1 MNALL
6 IRPKDPVT
14 FWSFDEA
21 MKMLGKK
28 TAFPPLGLLTVAG
41 MMPNDFNLRVADM
54 NVRGLTDQDLL
65 WADVVLTSSMIIH
78 WNSLEEVIS
87 RCNAVGAPVMCGGPL
102 ATQYHEEIAGDAVF
116 YLGEGENGFVDV
128 VAAMASQSGFVG
140 RQVIDR
146 RGQFKSLD
154 KTPLPRWDLINL
166 RDYSNMVIQMTRGCP
181 EKCTFC
187 NIPALYGKF
196 TRVKSRII
204 GELDALYEAGFSGP
218 VMAVDDNFIG
228 NAEAILRMLIDEIIP
243 WQKERNYPFRFN
255 TQASLRVADNPE
267 LLEAM
272 RVAGFDK
279 IFVGIESPVEESLK
293 FMGAQKNRQGDMPLL
308 DKVRILQEKKFEV
321 QAGFI
326 MGLDTD
332 PKNIGD
338 VMLEFIRRAGIP
350 VAMVG
355 PLGVLPDTPD
365 YKRYERLGRLV
376 KEVKYGGDSGVFS
389 RELSFVPKRGA
400 EWLLNT
406 HRELVRVLNSP
417 KIYFERCVTMFKLQQ
432 SPNLLAKMAIGWPE
446 IRATLLSLWK
456 QGVVGNYRTEYWKFL
471 GHVARHHRQFLPNAV
486 RLAVQG
492 HHFIITTQQALQ
504 VDEVRTYMEVAT
516 KEFKRFAQG
525 SRDAFRSAEGEA
537 CRLMD
542 RLRSRLKEKR
552 DGLPALRYNADVL
565 KAAAREYYRSILP
578 GFRRQ
583 LDGHLAE
590 FRLEL
595 DRVIEG
601 SKSRSDQVQSVTS

>member
-1 MNALL
+1 MNGLL
-6 IRPKDPVT
+6 VRPKDPRT

-28 TAFPPLGLLTVAG
+28 TVFPPLGLLTVAG
-41 MMPNDFNLRVADM
+41 MMPVDKYTLRVVDM
-54 NVRGLTDQDLL
+54 NVRALAKEDLL
-65 WADVVLTSSMIIH
+65 WADVIIASSMIIH
-78 WNSLEEVIS
+78 WSSQKELIL
-87 RCNAVGAPVMCGGPL
+87 RCNSVGVPILCGGPL
-102 ATQYHEEIAGDAVF
+102 ATQYHDDIGGDAVF
-116 YLGEGENGFVDV
+116 YLGEAENGFLDV
-128 VAAMASQSGFVG
+128 VDSMAGKDYKIG
-140 RQVIDR
+140 RQVVDR

-154 KTPLPRWDLINL
+154 ATPLPRWDLIDL
-166 RDYSNMVIQMTRGCP
+166 GDYSNMVIQMTRGCP

-187 NIPALYGKF
+187 NIPALYGKV

-218 VMAVDDNFIG
+218 VMAVDDNLIG
-228 NAEAILRMLIDEIIP
+228 NADAIFRMLIDEIIP

-272 RVAGFDK
+272 RDAGFDK

-293 FMGAQKNRQGDMPLL
+293 FMGAQKNRQGDTPLL
-308 DKVRILQEKKFEV
+308 DKVGILQKKKFEV

-332 PKNIGD
+332 PENIGD

-376 KEVKYGGDSGVFS
+376 KGVKYGGDSGVFS
-389 RELSFVPKRGA
+389 RELSFVPSRGA
-400 EWLLNT
+400 EWLLST

-417 KIYFERCVTMFKLQQ
+417 RIYFERCVTMFKLQQ

-446 IRATLLSLWK
+446 IRATFFSLWK

-492 HHFIITTQQALQ
+492 HHFIITTQQALR
-504 VDEVRTYMEVAT
+504 VDDVHTFMEVAT
-516 KEFKRFAQG
+516 EEFRKFARG
-525 SRDAFRSAEGEA
+525 SRDAFWSAEGRA
-537 CRLMD
+537 CQLMD
-542 RLRSRLKEKR
+542 KLRSRLSDAR
-552 DGLPALRYNADVL
+552 GGLPALRRNAKVL
-565 KAAAREYYRSILP
+565 QKAARQYYRSIRP
-578 GFRRQ
+578 AFRHQ
-583 LDGHLAE
+583 LDKHFAR
-590 FRLEL
+590 FRADL
-595 DRVIEG
+595 DRITEEAQKVNRMRTE
-601 SKSRSDQVQSVTS
+601 K